1 MTEPK
6 TIDVSHL
13 PPYDISNRAPL
24 WWGQL
29 LLASIEGMMLCI
41 VMAAYFYVRLRMD
54 VWPPPGDQFPH
65 KLLPTI
71 GLITLILSC
80 IGTYWASEAA
90 KKDDRGGMIKGMLL
104 NLVLALVFFV
114 IRVLDWYSLNFSYKA
129 DAFGTYMWTFL
140 AVHSYDY
147 IADVIFTLVLFFLVL
162 IGRHGPK
169 VRLGVHVDSIVWYFL
184 VIIWVPLYV
193 IVYWGPN
200 ILETQQ

>member
-13 PPYDISNRAPL
+13 PPYEISSQAPL

-41 VMAAYFYVRLRMD
+41 VIAAYLYVRLRMD

-65 KLLPTI
+65 RLLPTI
-71 GLITLILSC
+71 GLIPLFLSC
-80 IGTYWASEAA
+80 IGSYWAGEAA
-90 KKDDRGGMIKGMLL
+90 KKDDRAGMIKGLLL
-104 NLVLALVFFV
+104 NLVLAIAFFV
-114 IRVLDWYSLNFSYKA
+114 IRVLDWHSLNFSYKA

-147 IADVIFTLVLFFLVL
+147 MADVIFTLVLLLLVL
-162 IGRHGPK
+162 MGRHGPK

-193 IVYWGPN
+193 IVYWGPK
-200 ILETQQ
+200 ILETQ

>member
-13 PPYDISNRAPL
+13 PPYEISSQAPL

-41 VMAAYFYVRLRMD
+41 VIAAYLYVRLRMD

-65 KLLPTI
+65 RLLPTL
-71 GLITLILSC
+71 GLIPLFLSC

-90 KKDDRGGMIKGMLL
+90 KKDDRGGMIKGLLL

-114 IRVLDWYSLNFSYKA
+114 IRVVDWYSLNFSYKA
-129 DAFGTYMWTFL
+129 DAFGTYIWAFL
-140 AVHSYDY
+140 AIHSYDY
-147 IADVIFTLVLFFLVL
+147 VADVIFTLVLFVLVL
-162 IGRHGPK
+162 IGRTGPK

-184 VIIWVPLYV
+184 VIIWIPIYV
-193 IVYWGPN
+193 AVYWGPKL
-200 ILETQQ
+200 LETQQ

>member
-13 PPYDISNRAPL
+13 PPYDISSQAPL

-29 LLASIEGMMLCI
+29 LLAVIEGTMFCI
-41 VMAAYFYVRLRMD
+41 LMAAYFYVRLRMD
-54 VWPPPGDQFPH
+54 VWPPPGDQYPH
-65 KLLPTI
+65 KLLATI
-71 GLITLILSC
+71 GLIPLLLSC

-90 KKDDRGGMIKGMLL
+90 KKDDRGGMIKGLLL
-104 NLVLALVFFV
+104 NLVLAIVFFV

-147 IADVIFTLVLFFLVL
+147 AGDVIFTLVLLLLVL
-162 IGRHGPK
+162 IGRHGPR
-169 VRLGVHVDSIVWYFL
+169 VRLGVHVDSVVWYFL
-184 VIIWVPLYV
+184 VIIWIPLYV
-193 IVYWGPN
+193 IVYWGPT
-200 ILETQQ
+200 ILETQ

>member
-13 PPYDISNRAPL
+13 PPYDISNQAPL

-29 LLASIEGMMLCI
+29 LLASIEGMMFCI

-65 KLLPTI
+65 TLLPTI
-71 GLITLILSC
+71 GLIPLFLSC
-80 IGTYWASEAA
+80 IGSYWASEAA
-90 KKDDRGGMIKGMLL
+90 KKDDRGGMIKGLLL
-104 NLVLALVFFV
+104 NLVLAIAFFV
-114 IRVLDWYSLNFSYKA
+114 IRVMDWHSLNFSYKA

-147 IADVIFTLVLFFLVL
+147 AADVIFTLVLLLLVL
-162 IGRHGPK
+162 IGRTGPK
-169 VRLGVHVDSIVWYFL
+169 VRLGVHVDSVVWYFL

-193 IVYWGPN
+193 IVYWGPK

>member
-6 TIDVSHL
+6 TLDVSHL
-13 PPYDISNRAPL
+13 PPYDISSQAPL

-29 LLASIEGMMLCI
+29 LLASIEGMMFCI
-41 VMAAYFYVRLRMD
+41 LMAAYFYVRLRMD

-65 KLLPTI
+65 RLLPTI
-71 GLITLILSC
+71 GLIPLFLSC
-80 IGTYWASEAA
+80 IGSYWAGEAA
-90 KKDDRGGMIKGMLL
+90 KKDDRAGMIKGLLL
-104 NLVLALVFFV
+104 NLVLAIAFFV
-114 IRVLDWYSLNFSYKA
+114 IRVLDWHSLNFSYKA

-147 IADVIFTLVLFFLVL
+147 MADVIFTLVLLLLVL
-162 IGRHGPK
+162 MGRHGPK

-193 IVYWGPN
+193 IVYWGPK
-200 ILETQQ
+200 ILETQ

>member
-6 TIDVSHL
+6 TFDVSHL
-13 PPYDISNRAPL
+13 PPYDISSQAPL

-29 LLASIEGMMLCI
+29 LLASIEGMMFCI
-41 VMAAYFYVRLRMD
+41 LMAAYFYVRLRMD

-65 KLLPTI
+65 RLLPTI
-71 GLITLILSC
+71 GLIPLFLSC
-80 IGTYWASEAA
+80 IGSYWAGEAA
-90 KKDDRGGMIKGMLL
+90 KKDDRAGMIKGLLL
-104 NLVLALVFFV
+104 NLILAIAFFV
-114 IRVLDWYSLNFSYKA
+114 IRVLDWHSLNFSYKA

-147 IADVIFTLVLFFLVL
+147 MADVIFTLVLLLL
-162 IGRHGPK
+162 ILMGRHGPK

-193 IVYWGPN
+193 IVYWGPK
-200 ILETQQ
+200 ILETQ

>member
-13 PPYDISNRAPL
+13 PPYDISSQAPL

-29 LLASIEGMMLCI
+29 LLAVIEGTMFCI
-41 VMAAYFYVRLRMD
+41 LMAAYFYVRLRMD
-54 VWPPPGDQFPH
+54 VWPPPGDQYPH
-65 KLLPTI
+65 KLLATI
-71 GLITLILSC
+71 GLIPLLLSC

-90 KKDDRGGMIKGMLL
+90 KKDDRGGMIKGLLL
-104 NLVLALVFFV
+104 NLLLAIVFFV

-147 IADVIFTLVLFFLVL
+147 AGDVIFTLVLLLLVL
-162 IGRHGPK
+162 IGRHGPR
-169 VRLGVHVDSIVWYFL
+169 VRLGVHVDSVVWYFL
-184 VIIWVPLYV
+184 VIIWIPLYV
-193 IVYWGPN
+193 IVYWGPT
-200 ILETQQ
+200 ILETQ

>member
-13 PPYDISNRAPL
+13 PPYEISNQAPL

-41 VMAAYFYVRLRMD
+41 VIAAYLYVRLRMD

-65 KLLPTI
+65 RLLPTI
-71 GLITLILSC
+71 ALIPLFLSC

-90 KKDDRGGMIKGMLL
+90 KKDDRGGMIKGLLL

-114 IRVLDWYSLNFSYKA
+114 IRVVDWYSLNFSYKA
-129 DAFGTYMWTFL
+129 DAFGTYVWAFL

-147 IADVIFTLVLFFLVL
+147 VADVLFTFVLFVLVL
-162 IGRHGPK
+162 IGRTGPK

-184 VIIWVPLYV
+184 VIIWIPIYV
-193 IVYWGPN
+193 AVYWGPKL
-200 ILETQQ
+200 LETQQ